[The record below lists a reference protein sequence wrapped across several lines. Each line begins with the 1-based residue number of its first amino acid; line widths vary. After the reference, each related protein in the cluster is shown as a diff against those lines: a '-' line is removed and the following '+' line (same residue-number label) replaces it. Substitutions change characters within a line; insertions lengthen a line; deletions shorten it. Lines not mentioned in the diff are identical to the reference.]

1 MSSIG
6 SLAFVGAFFTIAYK
20 HIVGS
25 LFEIPNR
32 STNRARADAAD
43 AVQQVFANLINKYA
57 ERNPGRPLVLFVDA
71 TDRLGAAAVLAAL
84 RAIKSPQPLPPGE
97 RPTFVLSCTPEH
109 ITTPPKDQPTNT

>member
-25 LFEIPNR
+25 LFELPNR

-43 AVQQVFANLINKYA
+43 DVQQVFATLINKYA
-57 ERNPGRPLVLFVDA
+57 ERKKGRPLVLFVDDIDRIVKDAVPHSNIA
-71 TDRLGAAAVLAAL
+71 TTDTQTAL
-84 RAIKSPQPLPPGE
+84 QGKM
-97 RPTFVLSCTPEH
+97 LS
-109 ITTPPKDQPTNT
+109 NR